1 MNRMSQQAKCLAP
14 AVDITRQTLTPTSAE
29 NDRAWLTVARR
40 RLAELRSGEVVAVPG
55 EAVFERLLSR
65 PPGCW
70 KDRL

>member
-1 MNRMSQQAKCLAP
+1 MNRMSQQTKCLAP
-14 AVDITRQTLTPTSAE
+14 AVHTTRQTLTPTSAE

-65 PPGCW
+65 EPGYW